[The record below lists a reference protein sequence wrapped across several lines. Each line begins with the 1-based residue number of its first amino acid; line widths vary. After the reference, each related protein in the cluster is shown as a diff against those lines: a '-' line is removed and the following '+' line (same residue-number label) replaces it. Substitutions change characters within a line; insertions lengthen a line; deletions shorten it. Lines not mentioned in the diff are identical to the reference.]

1 MLESPWKWNLNS
13 DSQQN
18 VEAKAGKVQK
28 QNLGQNSPQ
37 KKKVSRGEFL
47 REQMK
52 LLSLQIWRMKWER
65 IQKTIV
71 IGGKH

>member
-1 MLESPWKWNLNS
+1 MLESPRKLDLNS
-13 DSQQN
+13 DSQKK

-28 QNLGQNSPQ
+28 QNLGQDSLQ
-37 KKKVSRGEFL
+37 KKKVSQGEFL

-71 IGGKH
+71 I